1 MQASCARAPHWAL
14 EIGCVAHKIA
24 PTQVTKNR
32 RSRLISRASQPALG
46 PSRRL
51 PLGQWPSFGSRKP
64 GERPILGCLNFS
76 ISRHQMALAA
86 GPLWCAPVAGRVAMD
101 LAMRGGYATWGMRGS
116 SVERGVGCWWC
127 ERGRAGGARRTGRM
141 RVRSVLAAPPSP
153 LGGGPQFAASI
164 VAPAFRRVGAGPV
177 GRVRLDRRAAGRLS
191 LLVGLL

>member
-1 MQASCARAPHWAL
+1 
-14 EIGCVAHKIA
+14 
-24 PTQVTKNR
+24 
-32 RSRLISRASQPALG
+32 
-46 PSRRL
+46 
-51 PLGQWPSFGSRKP
+51 
-64 GERPILGCLNFS
+64 
-76 ISRHQMALAA
+76 
-86 GPLWCAPVAGRVAMD
+86 MD
-101 LAMRGGYATWGMRGS
+101 LAMRGGYATYGMRGS